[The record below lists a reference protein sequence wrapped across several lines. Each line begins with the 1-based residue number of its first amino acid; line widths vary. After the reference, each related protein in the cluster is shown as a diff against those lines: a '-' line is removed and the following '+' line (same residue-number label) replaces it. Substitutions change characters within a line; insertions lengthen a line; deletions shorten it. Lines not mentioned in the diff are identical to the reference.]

1 MIEKKLLATYKYVPK
16 PGKIWKR
23 LPRVPMTQYLETPEL
38 NTDIMYSGYRPVMYP
53 VKENPLFRHKKNQ
66 KSIMKDFIGE
76 TNTGASNKNN
86 NDADDITTNLN
97 IKKNSDT
104 DSDTNGEEGK
114 GQKTINKYLF
124 GENNQGGIKTLGING
139 TWKYGPR
146 VPSSLLPFNW
156 WSVSSLG
163 MECYPEWNGIPRE
176 VIAKLKPFDRG

>member
-1 MIEKKLLATYKYVPK
+1 MIEKKALASYRYVPK
-16 PGKIWKR
+16 PGKSWKR

-38 NTDIMYSGYRPVMYP
+38 NIDIMYSGYRPVMYP

-66 KSIMKDFIGE
+66 QTIMNDFIGE
-76 TNTGASNKNN
+76 TISTISNDNNNNSIMDSSIKNN
-86 NDADDITTNLN
+86 
-97 IKKNSDT
+97 
-104 DSDTNGEEGK
+104 DTNSGEEK
-114 GQKTINKYLF
+114 EKKTINKYLF

-139 TWKYGPR
+139 TWKYGPK

-176 VIAKLKPFDRG
+176 VIAKLKPFDRS